1 MRAPQQEQSVY
12 SAAKLADFSD
22 SFSEVHQGS
31 ADINTALANYR
42 EQLERICSYIDLDQ
56 HAYLLDAIM
65 LMIEGL
71 EHLIALDRTP
81 TPDEFT
87 FLQKFLS
94 ILSDILDSPG
104 NVHAGNKL
112 LDLLKDPA
120 WVRPI
125 TSDEEEDLLQL
136 IQPDF
141 GIIHSEQAV
150 ELDDVLNGLA
160 EASPAPAADTGD
172 QVPELD
178 VSSFA
183 EGGISSSTNVTNTSI
198 NTEQQELLDLIN
210 AELQDMIDNQKNLEN
225 KLADDSISSCKTTLL
240 NMADQAEN
248 ISNAIG
254 LVGLEGLCEC
264 GKFVQNNLIQFSR
277 CTEKLAQH
285 QVDLLKQWPITFSK
299 YLSNI
304 NDTNARDSL
313 LELLNEKTWL
323 LTLESSELEKLK
335 QLLENPI
342 LIEEEQEE
350 RQVKAKASDVD
361 LTLPDDVNQELLD
374 GLLQDLP
381 AQTEE
386 FSNSI
391 NNLVDGGGLEN
402 IDTAQRIA
410 HTLKGAANV
419 VGVNG
424 IANLTHHLE
433 DVLQAQAK
441 SGRMP
446 EQPLLDV
453 LLRASDC
460 LESMAETLLGIDSQP
475 EDAVPVLQDVL
486 DWANKLNGY
495 QVADIIEDVNSVDR
509 EHVTSPDPE
518 AHDEI
523 PEKPVPHQDKNTQ
536 KSFTT
541 ENHLRIPV
549 SLADEMLRLAGE
561 NLIYTSQIQ
570 EHINVLASKQE
581 TLDLHNQSL
590 IQLSYDL
597 EHLIDIQGFMP
608 GINPKS
614 TDGVFDPLELDEY
627 HEIHTISRRLVEIA
641 ADSFQLSH
649 ELEKDMASLKEL
661 VLNQNQLHKEGEEL
675 VLRTRMVPIQ
685 TIIPRLKR
693 GTRQASRLTNKRVE
707 LIVNDNNTLM
717 DSEVLNSLIEPIMHI
732 LRNAID
738 HGIEMEEDRLRL
750 GKNPVGTIRMN
761 FDRKGSHVLIEISD
775 DGRGLDTDI
784 IYKKALD
791 AGLITVDEDLTIENI
806 QRLALEPGITTR
818 NKVTHV
824 SGRGIGLDVV
834 SVKIR
839 ELKGSIEINSEHEK
853 GTSFILSLPV
863 SSFSTHS
870 LLVRSREYIYAISSH
885 GVEEIIYPGTGEV
898 RQVGEGMLYH
908 LGNEAY
914 DLVMLDALLKLPLD
928 RRNIDRNARPILLVK
943 DESGSKTAIMVQE
956 VLDSRDV
963 VVKNMGGYI
972 PKIKGIIGATVLGDG
987 SVSPVIDLPE
997 LLYDKSS
1004 YQQHTHIKSLYKSD
1018 ATQARELPYVLVV
1031 DDSLSARRSLS
1042 QFVQDL
1048 GLSVRAARDGMEA
1061 VSIIEASKPD
1071 LLLVDMEMPKMNGLE
1086 LTSHIRATPGLKYLP
1101 IIMITS
1107 RSTDKHRKAAM
1118 DKGVNHYMVKPFNED
1133 ELSEQINRLLEI
1145 T

>member
-56 HAYLLDAIM
+56 HAYLLDALM

-104 NVHAGNKL
+104 NTHAGNEL
-112 LDLLKDPA
+112 LNLLKEPG
-120 WVRPI
+120 WIRPI
-125 TSDEEEDLLQL
+125 TTDEEKDLLLL
-136 IQPDF
+136 IQPDV
-141 GIIHSEQAV
+141 GIIHKEQAV
-150 ELDDVLNGLA
+150 ELDDVLNGLV
-160 EASPAPAADTGD
+160 EAGPASATDTHHQG
-172 QVPELD
+172 PELD
-178 VSSFA
+178 VSGYD
-183 EGGISSSTNVTNTSI
+183 EGEIYSNETASDASI
-198 NTEQQELLDLIN
+198 NEEQQELLDLIT
-210 AELQDMIDNQKNLEN
+210 AELQDIIDNQLNLEN
-225 KLADDSISSCKTTLL
+225 NLANDSIDCCKNTLL
-240 NMADQAEN
+240 NMAHQAEN

-254 LVGLEGLCEC
+254 LIGLDGLCEC
-264 GKFVQNNLIQFSR
+264 GKFIQNNLIQFSR
-277 CTEKLAQH
+277 STDKLTLH
-285 QVDLLKQWPITFSK
+285 HINILKQWPITFSK

-304 NDTNARDSL
+304 NDANAKNSL
-313 LELLNEKTWL
+313 LELLNESTWIL
-323 LTLESSELEKLK
+323 RLEFSEHEKLK

-342 LIEEEQEE
+342 LLEEEQEE

-386 FSNSI
+386 FSDSI
-391 NNLVDGGGLEN
+391 NSLVDGGGLEN

-433 DVLQAQAK
+433 DILQAQAK
-441 SGRMP
+441 QGTMP
-446 EQPLLDV
+446 EQQLLDT

-460 LESMAETLLGIDSQP
+460 LESMAEALLGIDSQP
-475 EDAVPVLQDVL
+475 EDAVPVLQDIL

-495 QVADIIEDVNSVDR
+495 QVDDITDDASTADR
-509 EHVTSPDPE
+509 EHAIISNAESV
-518 AHDEI
+518 DEI
-523 PEKPVPHQDKNTQ
+523 SDKPVTDQDKSTQ

-597 EHLIDIQGFMP
+597 EHLIDIQGVMP
-608 GINPKS
+608 GINPTS
-614 TDGVFDPLELDEY
+614 TDDVFDPLELDEY

-685 TIIPRLKR
+685 TIVPRLKR

-839 ELKGSIEINSEHEK
+839 ELKGSVEINSEHEK

-898 RQVGEGMLYH
+898 RQVGEGTLYH

-914 DLVMLDALLKLPLD
+914 DLVMLDALLNLPLD

-943 DESGSKTAIMVQE
+943 DESGSKTAIMVQK
-956 VLDSRDV
+956 VIDSRDV

-1004 YQQHTHIKSLYKSD
+1004 YQQY
-1018 ATQARELPYVLVV
+1018 TQVNPLKNSEAAQSRDLPYVLVV

-1042 QFVQDL
+1042 HFVQDL

-1086 LTSHIRATPGLKYLP
+1086 LTSHVRATPGLKNLP

-1118 DKGVNHYMVKPFNED
+1118 EKGVDHYIVKPFNED
-1133 ELSEQINRLLEI
+1133 ELSEQIHRLLEI

>member
-1 MRAPQQEQSVY
+1 MRAPQQEQPVY

-22 SFSEVHQGS
+22 SFSEIHQGS
-31 ADINTALANYR
+31 ADINTALTNYKA
-42 EQLERICSYIDLDQ
+42 QLERICSYIDLDQ

-65 LMIEGL
+65 LLIEGL

-81 TPDEFT
+81 TPYEFT

-104 NVHAGNKL
+104 NEYAANTL
-112 LDLLKDPA
+112 LDLLKEPN

-125 TSDEEEDLLQL
+125 TPDEEKDLLQL
-136 IQPDF
+136 IQPDIE
-141 GIIHSEQAV
+141 IIPSDQAV
-150 ELDDVLNGLA
+150 ELDDVLNGLGKN
-160 EASPAPAADTGD
+160 SPAPPANTGD
-172 QVPELD
+172 QAPEID
-178 VSSFA
+178 VGSLAENGITSSA
-183 EGGISSSTNVTNTSI
+183 SATDIPI
-198 NTEQQELLDLIN
+198 NAEQQELLDLIS
-210 AELQDMIDNQKNLEN
+210 AELQEIIDNQQNLE
-225 KLADDSISSCKTTLL
+225 KLLADESIDNCNTMLL

-254 LVGLEGLCEC
+254 LIGLEGLCEC
-264 GKFVQNNLIQFSR
+264 GKFVQNNIIQLSH

-285 QVDLLKQWPITFSK
+285 QIELLKQWPVTFSN
-299 YLSNI
+299 YLTNI
-304 NDTNARDSL
+304 NDANARDSL
-313 LELLNEKTWL
+313 LELLNESAWIL
-323 LTLESSELEKLK
+323 PLDSSEHEKLK

-342 LIEEEQEE
+342 LLEEEKEE
-350 RQVKAKASDVD
+350 RQVKAKASDVE
-361 LTLPDDVNQELLD
+361 LSLPDDVNQELLD

-391 NNLVDGGGLEN
+391 NNLVDGGSLEN

-433 DVLQAQAK
+433 DILQAQAK
-441 SGRMP
+441 SGTIP

-453 LLRASDC
+453 LIRASDC
-460 LESMAETLLGIDSQP
+460 LESMAEALLGIDSQP
-475 EDAVPVLQDVL
+475 DDALPVLQEVL
-486 DWANKLNGY
+486 DWANKLTGY
-495 QVADIIEDVNSVDR
+495 QVSDITEDIDRVDR
-509 EHVTSPDPE
+509 DHLNSPDAESLNEMP
-518 AHDEI
+518 A
-523 PEKPVPHQDKNTQ
+523 KPVPDQDKSTQ
-536 KSFTT
+536 KSITT

-570 EHINVLASKQE
+570 EHINVLANKQE
-581 TLDLHNQSL
+581 ILDSHNQSL

-608 GINPKS
+608 GTNPKN

-641 ADSFQLSH
+641 ADSFQLSQ
-649 ELEKDMASLKEL
+649 ELEKDMASLREL

-693 GTRQASRLTNKRVE
+693 GTRQASRLTNKKVE

-738 HGIEMEEDRLRL
+738 HGIESEEDRLSQ
-750 GKNPVGTIRMN
+750 GKSPVGMIRMN

-791 AGLITVDEDLTIENI
+791 AGLITADDDLTIENI

-839 ELKGSIEINSEHEK
+839 ELKGSIEINSEYEK
-853 GTSFILSLPV
+853 GTSFIISLPV

-898 RQVGEGMLYH
+898 RQVGDGVLYH
-908 LGNEAY
+908 LGKEAY
-914 DLVMLDALLKLPLD
+914 ELVMLDTLLNLPLD

-943 DESGSKTAIMVQE
+943 DESGTKTAIMVQE
-956 VLDSRDV
+956 VIDSRDV
-963 VVKNMGGYI
+963 VVKNMGEYI

-997 LLYDKSS
+997 LLYDIGS
-1004 YQQHTHIKSLYKSD
+1004 YPQNTHIRTLNESQS
-1018 ATQARELPYVLVV
+1018 TQNRELPYVLVV

-1048 GLSVRAARDGMEA
+1048 GLSVRVARDGMEA
-1061 VSIIEASKPD
+1061 ISIIEANKPD